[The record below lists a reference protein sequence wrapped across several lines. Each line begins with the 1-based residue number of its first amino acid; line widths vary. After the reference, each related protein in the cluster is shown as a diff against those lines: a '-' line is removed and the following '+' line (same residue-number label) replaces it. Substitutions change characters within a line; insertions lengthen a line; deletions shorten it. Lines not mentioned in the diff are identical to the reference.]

1 MAVLGVLCRVFLAS
15 TGLLEGFL
23 VAKGVSEEM
32 PAAREVAARR
42 PRGLPPPQNARL
54 MWGSEPL
61 PRSHCGGKGEKLP
74 WAPSGLIHPTRFPN
88 QHVAAWVPLHTGA
101 KRLKVKKL
109 NALKLLPYTWRQ
121 CFNLK
126 PRPFWL
132 VSLLLA
138 SLTAAAFVRPDPQ
151 IYSPVASLRRLTTG
165 HLTFTVPRKVK

>member
-61 PRSHCGGKGEKLP
+61 PRAHCGGKGEKLP

-121 CFNLK
+121 RFNLK

-132 VSLLLA
+132 ASLLLA
-138 SLTAAAFVRPDPQ
+138 SLTAAAFVWPGIPRC
-151 IYSPVASLRRLTTG
+151 IRRLL
-165 HLTFTVPRKVK
+165 HYED

>member
-1 MAVLGVLCRVFLAS
+1 M
-15 TGLLEGFL
+15 

-101 KRLKVKKL
+101 KRLKVKKIECFKTFALYLATVLQFKTTAFLAGEFIISIFNCCSFRTAGSPDIFAGCFITEIDDWAL
-109 NALKLLPYTWRQ
+109 NFY
-121 CFNLK
+121 
-126 PRPFWL
+126 
-132 VSLLLA
+132 SA
-138 SLTAAAFVRPDPQ
+138 SK
-151 IYSPVASLRRLTTG
+151 S
-165 HLTFTVPRKVK
+165 